1 MQKNA
6 SERLTRFNLPNFK
19 KASDSFIKLEK
30 FLQVI
35 NAFACGG
42 YVAYVKK
49 STMLKFGS
57 ETYQTA
63 INFIKNGNVTN
74 EVLLDLFMLYLKA
87 EKTKKESE
95 DKRSPIPYY
104 LIDCFA
110 KYECKDRRAELIT
123 SELADISK
131 ILHIIKLY
139 KAVSSAYAKEY
150 AKKFNVDYNKMIK
163 QNVNYE
169 ILENLR
175 DTLKDVI

>member
-1 MQKNA
+1 MKRRIVSLILILLLSIA
-6 SERLTRFNLPNFK
+6 SISAPVST
-19 KASDSFIKLEK
+19 
-30 FLQVI
+30 
-35 NAFACGG
+35 FAADGH
-42 YVAYVKK
+42 
-49 STMLKFGS
+49 LILS
-57 ETYQTA
+57 ESYNQY
-63 INFIKNGNVTN
+63 VTN